1 MGYRKM
7 VGRKRRKEEKEDIG
21 RTSRRRGR
29 ISPSLGDRY
38 TLVCLSFI
46 MSDALAYSPL
56 GRRRAGLLMRQEQTH
71 CVMRA
76 GAGLRHQQRGFATL
90 RGGAVPQPSETMA
103 ASAVGA
109 LISWA
114 STYSDL
120 SAVPKP
126 TNLAFL
132 LTNSFYFAAG
142 LKLRRVRPESVFG
155 DVMIFAGIVS
165 CLYHG
170 TQVVCGPRSPVVMV
184 ALAIDYVG
192 AFTAMATTLHRI
204 ARITLGGSFPARA
217 VGLGAG
223 AMVSFFKGAQW
234 TAGTPYVVWHSLW
247 HFLSAASVF
256 MVATAAG

>member
-1 MGYRKM
+1 
-7 VGRKRRKEEKEDIG
+7 
-21 RTSRRRGR
+21 
-29 ISPSLGDRY
+29 
-38 TLVCLSFI
+38 
-46 MSDALAYSPL
+46 
-56 GRRRAGLLMRQEQTH
+56 MRQEQTH

-155 DVMIFAGIVS
+155 DVVFAGSSAACTGASRLRSSVAS
-165 CLYHG
+165 CNGRLGDRLRWRLHG
-170 TQVVCGPRSPVVMV
+170 HGDHPADREDNTW
-184 ALAIDYVG
+184 
-192 AFTAMATTLHRI
+192 
-204 ARITLGGSFPARA
+204 GSFLRA
-217 VGLGAG
+217 
-223 AMVSFFKGAQW
+223 
-234 TAGTPYVVWHSLW
+234 P
-247 HFLSAASVF
+247 SASAP
-256 MVATAAG
+256 GRW